1 MTVYDCCPF
10 WNENDLYELR
20 LNQHWDFVDKFIV
33 TEVGETHTGNK
44 KPFNFDHD
52 RFEKYKSKIIYN
64 KFDSFEEEIK
74 KHPELLDNHS
84 VYDRTANGQ
93 YTPDWIRDH
102 FQGNYPMKI
111 LKDLDAQDSD
121 IVYFSSID
129 EILNEEAFTK
139 GISILSNKGLYPLQ
153 SHGQSVMDTHG
164 KQVLTRPS
172 FGFVLDLYVFKFN
185 LFCKAIPVAQMT
197 EISFLRKVLPSTSR
211 SMALCTHADIPQGG
225 WHFSWLDNEEGKKVL
240 QKQKNWAHSRD
251 VLPDQKVKYTHTNVD
266 EALERL
272 FIDYEVEKVPLN
284 SETHPSFLMNN
295 LDKYK
300 GYIYE

>member
-20 LNQHWDFVDKFIV
+20 LNQHWDFVDKFIL
-33 TEVGETHTGNK
+33 TEAGETHTGNK

-84 VYDRTANGQ
+84 VYDRSANGQ

-139 GISILSNKGLYPLQ
+139 GINILSDKLRFLGGIRYNIASLYYIFNKKVRSATITIDKVITKKKYLFIMCLNTI
-153 SHGQSVMDTHG
+153 HTG
-164 KQVLTRPS
+164 KGMKAAPNAKLDD
-172 FGFVLDLYVFKFN
+172 GFFDIIIIN
-185 LFCKAIPVAQMT
+185 A
-197 EISFLRKVLPSTSR
+197 EISKFKLLTLLPKLFTGDHIFSKDVEYLQAKHLEINSDSIDMLNIDGENKYQTPISIDIVPKVLNIF
-211 SMALCTHADIPQGG
+211 C
-225 WHFSWLDNEEGKKVL
+225 
-240 QKQKNWAHSRD
+240 
-251 VLPDQKVKYTHTNVD
+251 
-266 EALERL
+266 
-272 FIDYEVEKVPLN
+272 
-284 SETHPSFLMNN
+284 
-295 LDKYK
+295 
-300 GYIYE
+300 

>member
-52 RFEKYKSKIIYN
+52 RFEKYKSKIIYS
-64 KFDSFEEEIK
+64 KFNSFEEEINNNTY
-74 KHPELLDNHS
+74 LLDNYS
-84 VYDRTANGQ
+84 VHDRSAKGQ
-93 YTPDWIRDH
+93 NTTDWIRDH

-197 EISFLRKVLPSTSR
+197 EISFL
-211 SMALCTHADIPQGG
+211 
-225 WHFSWLDNEEGKKVL
+225 
-240 QKQKNWAHSRD
+240 
-251 VLPDQKVKYTHTNVD
+251 
-266 EALERL
+266 
-272 FIDYEVEKVPLN
+272 
-284 SETHPSFLMNN
+284 
-295 LDKYK
+295 
-300 GYIYE
+300 